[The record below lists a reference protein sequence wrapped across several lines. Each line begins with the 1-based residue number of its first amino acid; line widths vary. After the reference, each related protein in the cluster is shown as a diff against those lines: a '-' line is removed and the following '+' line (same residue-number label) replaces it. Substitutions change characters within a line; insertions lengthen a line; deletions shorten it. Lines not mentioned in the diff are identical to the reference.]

1 MVAALTAACAPGQR
15 PCRRRPPRPHP
26 HPGWRAH
33 VPIVQPGWAACC
45 RASLASP
52 SCHPGPTYGH
62 GARPPWC
69 SASPMPCRAPAL
81 MATPSRWPGLPGKGA
96 GGENYGS
103 EPLGMGQIL
112 HSPLLFLG
120 ALRSQQQA
128 ARGHVG
134 VFPPLGLTSRPSGS
148 LKGPLLPARLSI
160 PAGHAGTQ
168 VLGALPVTQVSGAAP
183 RDPGG
188 VAWPGAGA
196 SVDTALW
203 PCLGAMRVLS
213 CSQLCSRR
221 GAIFHKDAAPELVT
235 TCTVDARDAPRQR
248 QRVLARWGGGVPSHH
263 IASQTLEGRVQPK
276 ETRSCSPKV
285 VFV

>member
-1 MVAALTAACAPGQR
+1 M
-15 PCRRRPPRPHP
+15 
-26 HPGWRAH
+26 
-33 VPIVQPGWAACC
+33 
-45 RASLASP
+45 
-52 SCHPGPTYGH
+52 
-62 GARPPWC
+62 
-69 SASPMPCRAPAL
+69 
-81 MATPSRWPGLPGKGA
+81 
-96 GGENYGS
+96 
-103 EPLGMGQIL
+103 
-112 HSPLLFLG
+112 
-120 ALRSQQQA
+120 
-128 ARGHVG
+128 G

-168 VLGALPVTQVSGAAP
+168 VLGAAP

-203 PCLGAMRVLS
+203 PRLGAMRVLS

-235 TCTVDARDAPRQR
+235 TRTVEARDAPRQR

>member
-1 MVAALTAACAPGQR
+1 MVAALTAACAPGRR

-52 SCHPGPTYGH
+52 SRHPGPTYGH

-112 HSPLLFLG
+112 HSPLLFGVTGVPAAGSPRPCGRISSSGPHQPPIWDPEG
-120 ALRSQQQA
+120 APSPGSALYPSRS
-128 ARGHVG
+128 R
-134 VFPPLGLTSRPSGS
+134 
-148 LKGPLLPARLSI
+148 
-160 PAGHAGTQ
+160 
-168 VLGALPVTQVSGAAP
+168 
-183 RDPGG
+183 RDPGLG
-188 VAWPGAGA
+188 CP
-196 SVDTALW
+196 SCD
-203 PCLGAMRVLS
+203 PCLG
-213 CSQLCSRR
+213 C
-221 GAIFHKDAAPELVT
+221 
-235 TCTVDARDAPRQR
+235 
-248 QRVLARWGGGVPSHH
+248 
-263 IASQTLEGRVQPK
+263 
-276 ETRSCSPKV
+276 CSP
-285 VFV
+285 